1 MKLEDL
7 KDWSLSQY
15 NENTEYQLDYYINES
30 KCKIGDADY
39 LYTHQFNELWEMKIN
54 HIIRRSDNPQYYDNL
69 DDDILIYDESKYGA
83 DSSAELITDNDCYLI
98 WFEFI

>member
-30 KCKIGDADY
+30 KCKIGDTAY
-39 LYTHQFNELWEMKIN
+39 LYSHLFNELWEMKIN
-54 HIIRRSDNPQYYDNL
+54 HIIRHRR
-69 DDDILIYDESKYGA
+69 K
-83 DSSAELITDNDCYLI
+83 
-98 WFEFI
+98 